1 MRNFKASMAASAMAI
16 LTVNAVTTT
25 PVMANPTAQPTP
37 ATVDATSQAAM
48 QGQCDAL
55 AAAQPLGQYG
65 EDIWTGEVVEITQ
78 AITSG
83 PTQTGTR
90 TIVGEVRGTGI
101 FTPAGL
107 SIDGDPY
114 RVGGSVN
121 MFGTQIASA
130 AKWSNSEYSYTA
142 NFDSTQTI
150 SFKCA
155 LSVEV
160 YHPPVT
166 RIISPEQYVIN
177 DDGRGGDDDAV
188 DDRGNKGGDNER
200 PNCSNYSDNSQPWWG
215 EPFRPSADNPRC
227 KFQAAVTETDPEYW
241 DAPALISTVDGVPVT
256 QNQTDN
262 LPGFE
267 ANGGEITIG
276 GDIVLGQVV
285 VCISPTK
292 NPGTWRLQNGYLGT
306 KCTTT
311 YFNSAPWGSGSRT
324 SRGTY
329 ITVPPVGTGG

>member
-1 MRNFKASMAASAMAI
+1 MRNFKTSVAASAMAI
-16 LTVNAVTTT
+16 LTINAVTTT
-25 PVMANPTAQPTP
+25 PVMAAPTTQPTP

-55 AAAQPLGQYG
+55 ASAQPLGQYG

-83 PTQTGTR
+83 PTQNGLR

-101 FTPAGL
+101 FTPSGV
-107 SIDGDPY
+107 SIDGQPY

-121 MFGTQIASA
+121 MFGTQIATA

-142 NFDSTQTI
+142 DFDSTQTI

-177 DDGRGGDDDAV
+177 DDGRGGDDDDV
-188 DDRGNKGGDNER
+188 DDRGNKGGDKER
-200 PNCSNYSDNSQPWWG
+200 PNCSNYTSPGGANLSV
-215 EPFRPSADNPRC
+215 PRLTIR
-227 KFQAAVTETDPEYW
+227 AA
-241 DAPALISTVDGVPVT
+241 
-256 QNQTDN
+256 
-262 LPGFE
+262 
-267 ANGGEITIG
+267 
-276 GDIVLGQVV
+276 
-285 VCISPTK
+285 
-292 NPGTWRLQNGYLGT
+292 
-306 KCTTT
+306 
-311 YFNSAPWGSGSRT
+311 GSRRQ
-324 SRGTY
+324 SPKPIPSSGTLRC
-329 ITVPPVGTGG
+329 